1 MTHDMFCRHA
11 KALLAFCDYPAVQY
25 KVKFTLLGTPY
36 EDRGLSLCGEE
47 PSPFLR
53 EISEGYARWERVEK
67 EEKGGAT
74 GCTVES
80 V

>member
-36 EDRGLSLCGEE
+36 EDRGLSLLRKDFLKSDIVEE
-47 PSPFLR
+47 MYQTQD
-53 EISEGYARWERVEK
+53 EN
-67 EEKGGAT
+67 GGW
-74 GCTVES
+74 GRL
-80 V
+80 